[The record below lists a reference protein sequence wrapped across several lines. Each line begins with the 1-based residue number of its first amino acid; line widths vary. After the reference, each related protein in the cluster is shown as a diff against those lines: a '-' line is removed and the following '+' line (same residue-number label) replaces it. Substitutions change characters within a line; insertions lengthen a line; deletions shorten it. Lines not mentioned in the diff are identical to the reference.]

1 MESLSSPSG
10 PIINVSKQR
19 ILVHGRKGKLE
30 FHASSGRKR
39 VDAHAAPVA
48 LPTYQRPSAGR
59 PSSGENQGTN
69 NALLDSDDSLRPVP
83 ELPPC
88 PKDSVS
94 RTKSTLRPKGNCV
107 RRKDSPRPRDCHG
120 LRRKEVRSRRE
131 RAIHSFLFPEST
143 KSRRRQ
149 RKAFDLLRGHPLLE
163 VYNIFKGDS
172 VAQLKLGNLER
183 LDTGKWLHGDAVDW
197 AVFSMAGAALKG
209 ERTRTTVVYPTQFV
223 QLLDRYGLQSDVIR
237 QCHWTRE
244 EREAEQGRPLFTYE
258 DILVPLNLDNN
269 HWYLVRSNLAERVLE
284 LYDSLS
290 PVLTE
295 GRRSACRKII
305 DYLVS
310 KEAWETGEKQEVLRQ
325 EWSVEVVRGLPRQE
339 NSFDCGVYTCA
350 YAQALLTGADP
361 TLVTQEYVSY
371 LRARLLVLSI
381 ELSLKF

>member
-1 MESLSSPSG
+1 MESPSSSKG

-19 ILVHGRKGKLE
+19 VLVHDGKGKLM
-30 FHASSGRKR
+30 FLQSSGRKR
-39 VDAHAAPVA
+39 VGAHAAPVA
-48 LPTYQRPSAGR
+48 LPACQRPPGR
-59 PSSGENQGTN
+59 LSSGENPGTN
-69 NALLDSDDSLRPVP
+69 DSLILDDSLGPIP
-83 ELPPC
+83 EDSSC
-88 PKDSVS
+88 PKDLVS
-94 RTKSTLRPKGNCV
+94 RSTSTLRTKGNCV
-107 RRKDSPRPRDCHG
+107 RRKDSPRPKDCQG
-120 LRRKEVRSRRE
+120 LRRKEARSRRE
-131 RAIHSFLFPEST
+131 KAVHSFLFPESI

-163 VYNIFKGDS
+163 IYNIFKGDS
-172 VAQLKLGNLER
+172 VAQLKLRNLER
-183 LDTGKWLHGDAVDW
+183 LETGKWLHGDAVDW
-197 AVFSMAGAALKG
+197 AIFSMAGAALVG

-223 QLLDRYGLQSDVIR
+223 QLLDRYGAQSDVIR
-237 QCHWTRE
+237 KYHWTRE
-244 EREAEQGRPLFTYE
+244 ERDAEQGRPLFTYE

-269 HWYLVRSNLAERVLE
+269 HWYLVRSKLSERVLE

-295 GRRSACRKII
+295 GRRSACAKII

-310 KEAWETGEKQEVLRQ
+310 KEAWETGEEEEVLRQ
-325 EWSVEVVRGLPRQE
+325 KWKVKVVHGLPRQE
-339 NSFDCGVYTCA
+339 NSFDCGVFTCA